1 MPKTTTKKN
10 ATRKITSSKT
20 AKVTK
25 TAKTTKPR
33 QSAKKVVVKDVSLLQ
48 RAQNEPLELVKDVA
62 TTGLRFGLG
71 LGAVLLDSPQD
82 IRLGAF
88 RGNLR
93 QNLSTLVSNAI
104 NKGEKIEKTQ
114 INWLSNFER
123 EQRKRINEFLAARR
137 RDLER
142 TEHTLEEKIEEV
154 IASLDIP
161 TRSDIHQL
169 NRRLNDL
176 SKELAR
182 QRTAATSTKKKA
194 AKAASTK
201 ETEVTVHTTNA

>member
-1 MPKTTTKKN
+1 MPKTTTNTKKN
-10 ATRKITSSKT
+10 VTRKPAKTTKVSKT
-20 AKVTK
+20 AK
-25 TAKTTKPR
+25 PR
-33 QSAKKVVVKDVSLLQ
+33 QNAKKVVAQNVSLLE
-48 RAQNEPLELVKDVA
+48 RAQSEPLELVKDVA
-62 TTGLRFGLG
+62 STSLRLGLG

-82 IRLGAF
+82 IKLGAF

-93 QNLSTLVSNAI
+93 QNLRTLVSNAI
-104 NKGEKIEKTQ
+104 NKGEKIEQRQ

-123 EQRKRINEFLAARR
+123 EQRKRINEFLAARK

-182 QRTAATSTKKKA
+182 QRTAATRPNKKA
-194 AKAASTK
+194 AKPAPASTK
-201 ETEVTVHTTNA
+201 ETEVTVQTTNA